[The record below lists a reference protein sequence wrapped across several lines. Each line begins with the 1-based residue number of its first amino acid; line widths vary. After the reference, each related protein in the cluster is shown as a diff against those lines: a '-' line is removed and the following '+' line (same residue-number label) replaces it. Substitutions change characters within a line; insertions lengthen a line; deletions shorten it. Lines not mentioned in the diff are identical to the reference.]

1 MHAFEKLMPRTFR
14 AVTVT
19 SQYPSI
25 LIGYVVRNHS
35 RAVIGSLFVVNNNL
49 ARVVYRDVPQSQKI
63 SRNPVD
69 DDNSKPTNPL
79 LKWMS
84 RDRKWENIKVSLESS
99 TATFIFVSSSKMT
112 FQSVYYQRQ
121 TWIYRVNKTAI
132 SSGRGPALLVKECV
146 QLLNM
151 EL

>member
-1 MHAFEKLMPRTFR
+1 MPPTFR

-35 RAVIGSLFVVNNNL
+35 RAVIGSLFVVNL

-69 DDNSKPTNPL
+69 DDNSKPTNHL

-84 RDRKWENIKVSLESS
+84 RDRK
-99 TATFIFVSSSKMT
+99 
-112 FQSVYYQRQ
+112 
-121 TWIYRVNKTAI
+121 
-132 SSGRGPALLVKECV
+132 
-146 QLLNM
+146 
-151 EL
+151 